1 MTPQF
6 TKIAS
11 YTNPH
16 EAEVVRGLLEDHGI
30 DAVLQDSMSVH
41 MNWLYSNAIGGVKL
55 LVPSDQEAMAREI
68 LELGVPEEA
77 ATSDE
82 CPNCGSHDL
91 KDLRPPII
99 PTFFNMAIIILTG
112 LFMVPFGY
120 RRDRHECC
128 SCGTTW

>member
-6 TKIAS
+6 TRIAS

-16 EAEVVRGLLEDHGI
+16 EAEVVRGLLQDHGI
-30 DAVLQDSMSVH
+30 DAVLQDNMSVH

-55 LVPSDQEAMAREI
+55 LVPVDQEATARAV
-68 LELGVPEEA
+68 LELGVPETA
-77 ATSDE
+77 STPDE
-82 CPNCGSHDL
+82 CPSCGRHDI
-91 KDLRPPII
+91 KDLRPPVL
-99 PTFFNMAIIILTG
+99 FAIFMF

-120 RRDRHECC
+120 RRDRHECL

>member
-6 TKIAS
+6 TRIAS

-16 EAEVVRGLLEDHGI
+16 EAEVVRGLLQDHGI
-30 DAVLQDSMSVH
+30 EAILQDNMSVH

-55 LVPSDQEAMAREI
+55 LVPADQEAMAREI
-68 LELGVPEEA
+68 LELGAPDA
-77 ATSDE
+77 AAHPDE
-82 CPNCGSHDL
+82 CPNCGSHEL

-99 PTFFNMAIIILTG
+99 FAIFMF

-120 RRDRHECC
+120 RRDRHECL

>member
-6 TKIAS
+6 SKIAS

-16 EAEVVRGLLEDHGI
+16 EAEVVRGLLQDHGI
-30 DAVLQDSMSVH
+30 EAILQDNMSVH

-68 LELGVPEEA
+68 LELGVPEEVG
-77 ATSDE
+77 TLDE
-82 CPNCGSHDL
+82 CPNCGSHEL
-91 KDLRPPII
+91 KDLRPPFI
-99 PTFFNMAIIILTG
+99 FAIFMF